1 MKLIV
6 VGAGQGGSNIADEF
20 VSMGEWVWENRGIRI
35 FTGSDQDPI
44 SKGVFA
50 INLGAGDLYG
60 LKHIPQTSEHTVL
73 MGNSDEFRGR
83 GAGKI
88 NANGAEQARKDS
100 KKIISTIRDFGD
112 VPGADAILVIATAA
126 GGTGSGSIGVIVDEL
141 KQNFNKPVYAMVV
154 LPFAYQYDDP
164 DTMVNTGTCLKRV
177 LENSLADAVFL
188 IDNQKF
194 VRSNDTTSSNYGEI
208 NSRIAQSFMDVLCVG
223 EEIDQR
229 FVGEVLDANDLIT
242 MLHGPT
248 AIGVGQASIPVKQQS
263 GFFSKFYQKNEV
275 QDHFSDSKIQM
286 ERAKNVLT
294 RTLADLSIDCDHREE
309 SNTIYD
315 AQYVLGLFSAPS
327 GETTQEIIE
336 MMDSNLAE
344 QAPGAGRRKGTY
356 PGRTSET
363 ISITV
368 IMSNLGKGA
377 AMDKVEFFYRSA
389 VDAIAAK
396 EDQQGARN
404 QLWNQTNRV
413 AAQLPNL

>member
-141 KQNFNKPVYAMVV
+141 KQNFHKPVYAMVV

-275 QDHFSDSKIQM
+275 TDHFSNSKIQM

>member
-275 QDHFSDSKIQM
+275 TDHFSNSKIQM

-294 RTLADLSIDCDHREE
+294 RTLADLSIDCEHREE

>member
-20 VSMGEWVWENRGIRI
+20 VSMGAWVWENRGIRI

-275 QDHFSDSKIQM
+275 PDHFSNSKIQM

-294 RTLADLSIDCDHREE
+294 RTLADLSIDCEHREE

>member
-263 GFFSKFYQKNEV
+263 GFFSKFHQKNEV

>member
-141 KQNFNKPVYAMVV
+141 KQNFQKPVYAMVV

-275 QDHFSDSKIQM
+275 TDHFSNSKIQM

-294 RTLADLSIDCDHREE
+294 RTLADLSIDCEHREE

-344 QAPGAGRRKGTY
+344 HAPGAGRRKGTY

-363 ISITV
+363 VSITV

>member
-275 QDHFSDSKIQM
+275 TDHFSNSKIQM

>member
-294 RTLADLSIDCDHREE
+294 RTLADLSIDCEHREE

-336 MMDSNLAE
+336 MMDSSLAE

>member
-263 GFFSKFYQKNEV
+263 GFFSKFHQKNEV

-294 RTLADLSIDCDHREE
+294 RTLADLSIDCEHREE

>member
-35 FTGSDQDPI
+35 FTGSDDDPI

-60 LKHIPQTSEHTVL
+60 LKYIPQTSDHTVL
-73 MGNSDEFRGR
+73 LGNSDEFRGR

-100 KKIISTIRDFGD
+100 KKIIATIREFGD
-112 VPGADAILVIATAA
+112 VPSADAMLVIATAA

-141 KQNFNKPVYAMVV
+141 KQTFNKPVYAMVV

-177 LENSLADAVFL
+177 LENSLADATFL

-208 NSRIAQSFMDVLCVG
+208 NARIAQSFMDILCVG
-223 EEIDQR
+223 EENDQR
-229 FVGEVLDANDLIT
+229 FVGEILDANDVIT

-248 AIGVGQASIPVKQQS
+248 AIGVGQGAVPTKQQT
-263 GFFSKFYQKNEV
+263 GFFSKFYQKTDSV
-275 QDHFSDSKIQM
+275 DHFSDSKIRM
-286 ERAKNVLT
+286 ERAKDVLT
-294 RTLADLSIDCDHREE
+294 RTLADLSIDCEHRDE
-309 SNTIYD
+309 SSTMYD

-327 GETTQEIIE
+327 NETTQEIVE

-344 QAPGAGRRKGTY
+344 QVPGAGRRKGTY

-363 ISITV
+363 VSITV

-377 AMDKVEFFYRSA
+377 AMEKVEFFYRSA

-396 EDQQGARN
+396 EDQQGVRN

>member
-275 QDHFSDSKIQM
+275 PDHFSNSKIQM

-294 RTLADLSIDCDHREE
+294 RTLADLSIDCEHREE

>member
-1 MKLIV
+1 
-6 VGAGQGGSNIADEF
+6 
-20 VSMGEWVWENRGIRI
+20 
-35 FTGSDQDPI
+35 
-44 SKGVFA
+44 
-50 INLGAGDLYG
+50 
-60 LKHIPQTSEHTVL
+60 
-73 MGNSDEFRGR
+73 
-83 GAGKI
+83 
-88 NANGAEQARKDS
+88 
-100 KKIISTIRDFGD
+100 
-112 VPGADAILVIATAA
+112 
-126 GGTGSGSIGVIVDEL
+126 
-141 KQNFNKPVYAMVV
+141 MVV

-223 EEIDQR
+223 EENDQR
-229 FVGEVLDANDLIT
+229 FVGEVLDANDVIT

-263 GFFSKFYQKNEV
+263 GFFSKFHQKNEV

-294 RTLADLSIDCDHREE
+294 RTLADLSIDCEYREE

-356 PGRTSET
+356 PGRTSNT